1 MMINFPSGILPGST
15 RLVSAT
21 MLLVATACATA
32 SAQVQDVTAF
42 AAIATERAAL
52 HAGNGS
58 NFYRVGELASG
69 ALVLVDGEGGG
80 WSRVSYPAEA
90 TAFVRVEDVTV
101 EGSSATVKEPTRL
114 KAANAAAG
122 YAGSWRALLSQPLP
136 AGTVLKIVEPA
147 KDGESVVGYRV
158 RAPESA
164 RAFVETRLLRKATE
178 AEAAAI
184 KSRLPAAPKPAPA
197 ATPST
202 PTNPTTNP
210 TPAGTPAATGTDLTA
225 PIVTTP
231 GGTPT
236 APPTTPGPVTITQ
249 ETGTNPSGTQ
259 TGSAPATTPVA
270 VPETP
275 EQRRWAN
282 VTNLERTFQ
291 NVWRQPILAA
301 EVDELLAQY
310 DAALA
315 EETNANRR
323 RSLQQ
328 RRDALQLR
336 IDFRNQMRAMEE
348 SRAQID
354 QQTIRLADQIRQLE
368 ASRYYTIVGQ
378 LQPSTVYDGQRLPLM
393 YRVVS
398 VGGSAPRT
406 LGYIKKTDR
415 FELDAMLGRVVGV
428 IGDAVIDRSLQL
440 NIITPVYVDQLR
452 SDGSREAVPTADGSP
467 NVAPPAGA
475 QGAPSATPMTWP
487 APTNLPPPNQGI
499 PRTQPGTTTPAE
511 PGETSPE

>member
-1 MMINFPSGILPGST
+1 MMMHFPFGTPARTPGI
-15 RLVSAT
+15 VSAA

-32 SAQVQDVTAF
+32 SAQVQDVAAF

-80 WSRVSYPAEA
+80 WSRVSYPSDA

-101 EGSSATVKEPTRL
+101 EGTSVKIKEPTRL
-114 KAANAAAG
+114 KAANSAAG

-136 AGTVLKIVEPA
+136 AGTVLRMIEPA

-158 RAPESA
+158 RAPDVA
-164 RAFVETRLLRKATE
+164 RAFVETRLLRKATQ
-178 AEAAAI
+178 AEAVAI
-184 KSRLPAAPKPAPA
+184 KSRIPAAP
-197 ATPST
+197 
-202 PTNPTTNP
+202 
-210 TPAGTPAATGTDLTA
+210 TPAATTPTPATSPTSPATAPGTDLTA
-225 PIVTTP
+225 PLATTP

-236 APPTTPGPVTITQ
+236 AAPTETGPVTITQ
-249 ETGTNPSGTQ
+249 Q
-259 TGSAPATTPVA
+259 TAPGATATTPVA
-270 VPETP
+270 PAPAAPETP
-275 EQRRWAN
+275 EQRRWSN
-282 VTNLERTFQ
+282 VNNLERTFQ

-301 EVDELLAQY
+301 EVDELMAQY

-315 EETNANRR
+315 QETNANRR

-336 IDFRNQMRAMEE
+336 VDFRNQLRTMEE

-354 QQTIRLADQIRQLE
+354 QQTIRLSDQIRQLE

-398 VGGSAPRT
+398 VGGTAPRT
-406 LGYIKKTDR
+406 LGYIKKTER
-415 FELDAMLGRVVGV
+415 FDLDAMLGRVVGV

-440 NIITPVYVDQLR
+440 NIITPIYVDQLR
-452 SDGSREAVPTADGSP
+452 SDGSREALPTADGSP
-467 NVAPPAGA
+467 SVPPGAGA
-475 QGAPSATPMTWP
+475 ARVPTP
-487 APTNLPPPNQGI
+487 APTTAPMSWPTPRNLPAPNQGI
-499 PRTQPGTTTPAE
+499 VPTTPATPGAPADAPRAE
-511 PGETSPE
+511 PTETSPE

>member
-1 MMINFPSGILPGST
+1 MMINFPFGSLPST
-15 RLVSAT
+15 RMASAT

-80 WSRVSYPAEA
+80 WSRVSYPADA

-101 EGSSATVKEPTRL
+101 EGTSAKVKEPTRL
-114 KAANAAAG
+114 KAANSAAG

-147 KDGESVVGYRV
+147 KDGESIVGYRV
-158 RAPESA
+158 QAPDAA

-184 KSRLPAAPKPAPA
+184 KSRIPAAPRPAPTTTPTSAPATPA
-197 ATPST
+197 ATAT
-202 PTNPTTNP
+202 P
-210 TPAGTPAATGTDLTA
+210 TGTDLTA
-225 PIVTTP
+225 APITTP

-249 ETGTNPSGTQ
+249 ETAANPAGTQ
-259 TGSAPATTPVA
+259 AGGTPATTPVA

-301 EVDELLAQY
+301 EVDELMAQY

-336 IDFRNQMRAMEE
+336 VDFRNQMRSMEE
-348 SRAQID
+348 SRAQLD
-354 QQTIRLADQIRQLE
+354 QQTIRLSDQIRQLE

-406 LGYIKKTDR
+406 LGYIKKTER
-415 FELDAMLGRVVGV
+415 FDLDAMLGRVVGV
-428 IGDAVIDRSLQL
+428 IGDAVVDRSLQL
-440 NIITPVYVDQLR
+440 NIITPIYVDQLR

-467 NVAPPAGA
+467 SVPPASGA
-475 QGAPSATPMTWP
+475 GSGAAPAPAPAPMNWP
-487 APTNLPPPNQGI
+487 APRNLPVPNQGI
-499 PRTQPGTTTPAE
+499 PPAAPAPAPQAE
-511 PGETSPE
+511 PTEMSPE

>member
-1 MMINFPSGILPGST
+1 MMINFPFGSLPST
-15 RLVSAT
+15 RMASAT

-52 HAGNGS
+52 HSGNGS

-80 WSRVSYPAEA
+80 WSRVSYPADA

-101 EGSSATVKEPTRL
+101 EGTSARVKEPTRL
-114 KAANAAAG
+114 KAANSAAG

-136 AGTVLKIVEPA
+136 VDTVLKIVEPA

-158 RAPESA
+158 QAPQSA

-184 KSRLPAAPKPAPA
+184 KSRIPAAPKPAPA
-197 ATPST
+197 TTPTST
-202 PTNPTTNP
+202 PT
-210 TPAGTPAATGTDLTA
+210 TPAATATPTGTDLTA
-225 PIVTTP
+225 APITAP

-249 ETGTNPSGTQ
+249 ETAANPAGTQ
-259 TGSAPATTPVA
+259 AGGTPPTTPATTPA
-270 VPETP
+270 ATPETP

-301 EVDELLAQY
+301 EVDELMAQY

-336 IDFRNQMRAMEE
+336 VDFRNQMRAMEE

-393 YRVVS
+393 YRVTS
-398 VGGSAPRT
+398 VGGTAPRT

-475 QGAPSATPMTWP
+475 QGAPTATPMTWP

-499 PRTQPGTTTPAE
+499 PRTQPGTSTPAE

>member
-15 RLVSAT
+15 RLVSTT

-52 HAGNGS
+52 HSGNGS

-80 WSRVSYPAEA
+80 WSRVSYPSDA

-101 EGSSATVKEPTRL
+101 EGTSVKIKEPTRL
-114 KAANAAAG
+114 KAANSAAG
-122 YAGSWRALLSQPLP
+122 YSGSWRALLSQPLP
-136 AGTVLKIVEPA
+136 AGTMLKIVEPA
-147 KDGESVVGYRV
+147 KEGESVVGYRV
-158 RAPESA
+158 QAPEAA

-178 AEAAAI
+178 AEAVAI
-184 KSRLPAAPKPAPA
+184 KSRIPAPAPTPAAPSTTPAP
-197 ATPST
+197 T
-202 PTNPTTNP
+202 
-210 TPAGTPAATGTDLTA
+210 TPAAAPGTDLTA
-225 PIVTTP
+225 PIVTAP

-236 APPTTPGPVTITQ
+236 VPPTTPGPVTITQ
-249 ETGTNPSGTQ
+249 ETAANPAGTQ
-259 TGSAPATTPVA
+259 AGGTPATTPVA

-301 EVDELLAQY
+301 EVDELMAQY

-336 IDFRNQMRAMEE
+336 VDFRNQMRSMEE
-348 SRAQID
+348 SRAQLD
-354 QQTIRLADQIRQLE
+354 QQTIRLSDQIRQLE

-406 LGYIKKTDR
+406 LGYIKKTER
-415 FELDAMLGRVVGV
+415 FDLDAMLGRVVGV
-428 IGDAVIDRSLQL
+428 IGDAVVDRSLQL
-440 NIITPVYVDQLR
+440 NIITPIYVDQLR

-467 NVAPPAGA
+467 SVPPATGA
-475 QGAPSATPMTWP
+475 GSGAAPAPAPAPMNWP
-487 APTNLPPPNQGI
+487 APRNLPVPNQGI
-499 PRTQPGTTTPAE
+499 PPAAPAPAPQAE
-511 PGETSPE
+511 PTETSPE